1 MSQLP
6 SVARDRHAL
15 PEAGV
20 LPFLKWAGGKK
31 RILPH
36 LLTRLPETFA
46 GYFEPFIGG
55 GALFFRML
63 PGAALVSDINAEL
76 VNVYRTV
83 RDEVDS
89 LMEDLGRHRY
99 EKNYYYAM
107 RARDPEEMSPLSR
120 ASRFIYLNRTC
131 FNGLYRVN
139 RRGQFNVPFGR
150 YTNPTICPTDKL
162 LSASHAL
169 QGVDVRCQDYSK
181 TVAPARSGDFVYFDP
196 PYQPISRTANFTS
209 YTKGAFDEAEQT
221 RLADRFR
228 DLDRRGVRCM
238 LSNSDT
244 PFVHDLYKGFR
255 IELIDA
261 PRAISRNP
269 EGRASVREVI
279 VRNY

>member
-1 MSQLP
+1 MSQHM
-6 SVARDRHAL
+6 SVAPKPFVL
-15 PEAGV
+15 PDSGV

-36 LLTRLPETFA
+36 LLQRLPEHFG

-55 GALFFRML
+55 GALFFRL
-63 PGAALVSDINAEL
+63 IPGAALVSDINAEL

-83 RDEVDS
+83 RDSVDH
-89 LMEDLGRHRY
+89 LIEDLGRHRY

-107 RARDPEEMSPLSR
+107 RARDPEQMSGLNR
-120 ASRFIYLNRTC
+120 ASRMIYLNRTC

-150 YTNPTICPTDKL
+150 YKNPTICPADKL
-162 LSASHAL
+162 RAASRVL
-169 QGVDVRCQDYSK
+169 QDIEIRCQDYSA

-209 YTKGAFDEAEQT
+209 YTKGAFDEGEQA
-221 RLADRFR
+221 RLAQTFR
-228 DLDRRGVRCM
+228 DLDGRGVGCM

-244 PFVHDLYKGFR
+244 PLVHELYAGFR

-261 PRAISRNP
+261 PRAISRNAN
-269 EGRASVREVI
+269 GRRSVREVI